1 MSCELSSNRVIVW
14 SYFTGSKL
22 CETVISFAPRQKK
35 KKKKKKKKQKKKKK
49 KKQLVLRSRNL
60 QEK

>member
-1 MSCELSSNRVIVW
+1 MFCELSSNRVIVW

-22 CETVISFAPRQKK
+22 CETVISSAPSQKK
-35 KKKKKKKKQKKKKK
+35 KKKKKKK

>member
-22 CETVISFAPRQKK
+22 CETVISSAPSQKK
-35 KKKKKKKKQKKKKK
+35 NKKKKKKKK